1 MTDDLRPST
10 NFVDL
15 TGYKCGALRAVRPVG
30 KDRHGHY
37 LWECVCEKCGK
48 KKVVNYVQFR
58 EGSMRDC
65 GCTPVRG
72 YDITGQE
79 KGHLTAIMPVGH
91 DKKRRRI
98 WEVRCDICRKKSTMT
113 ATNFVKNE
121 HPRCPICG
129 S

>member
-1 MTDDLRPST
+1 MADGLRPST

-65 GCTPVRG
+65 GCTPARG

-91 DKKRRRI
+91 DKEEASHLGGQVRHLPQEVDHDGYELCQKR
-98 WEVRCDICRKKSTMT
+98 T
-113 ATNFVKNE
+113 
-121 HPRCPICG
+121 P
-129 S
+129 